1 MTRPGLL
8 QQIESTFGLPPLSRA
23 SESLGKFPDT
33 KQLKLVKEILD
44 LADRVSEKA
53 PELDKV
59 LELIREINS
68 VPAEKLIE
76 VNKILKRVE
85 KIMKE
90 APQDLLD
97 LLLGSLG
104 GEKK

>member
-1 MTRPGLL
+1 MPGPGIL
-8 QQIESTFGLPPLSRA
+8 QQIEERFGLPPLSRA
-23 SESLGKFPDT
+23 SESLSNFPDT
-33 KQLKLVKEILD
+33 KRLKLVKEILD
-44 LADRVSEKA
+44 LAERVSEKA

-68 VPAEKLIE
+68 VPPEKLVE

-97 LLLGSLG
+97 FLGSLS
-104 GEKK
+104 GERK